1 MGENTSERPDTEQA
15 DAQKITICMAEYQ
28 GRCDENGTAVGH
40 APKVLGAYHALIRE
54 RFATEVF
61 APRCIL
67 KAAAPESTKGA
78 KVLRHCIVM
87 KGRNSL
93 FTKIANKLRMFANI
107 RSVFLYTKADKIWF
121 FNTEFYLML
130 YLALFG
136 NHGKEIYVTMFL
148 DGYHGGIVAKIK
160 QKIFEK
166 AQKKMKCVISSG
178 PRFQFKNAEQ
188 VFLPD
193 YPYEEE
199 AYAAYRKLPK
209 EEYAVCIGTMG
220 AEKEIEE
227 LVECFSKNGYP
238 LQIAG
243 RFYDKE
249 RLKKLREAAGYRVN
263 IRDENLAGEEYL
275 TMLAKARFVV
285 LPYQPKQYGNQTSG
299 VLQEAVFLDTVPIS
313 YKEVLEHNEV
323 PGIGFSEWSEV
334 TRESL
339 FAQQD
344 MGAYEKLRK
353 EVYSAEHMRETL
365 EKVFCNEIP

>member
-1 MGENTSERPDTEQA
+1 MGENSSEKTL
-15 DAQKITICMAEYQ
+15 ICMAEYQ
-28 GRCDENGTAVGH
+28 GRCDEEGTAVGH
-40 APKVLGAYHALIRE
+40 APKVLGAYHALIKE
-54 RFATEVF
+54 DFATEVF

-67 KAAAPESTKGA
+67 KASTPESAKGA
-78 KVLRHCIVM
+78 KVLRYHIVM

-107 RSVFLYTKADKIWF
+107 RSVFMHTKADKIWF

-148 DGYHGGIVAKIK
+148 DGYHGGMVAKIK

-178 PRFQFKNAEQ
+178 PRFRFKNAPQ
-188 VFLPD
+188 VFMPD
-193 YPYEEE
+193 YPYEEA

-209 EEYAVCIGTMG
+209 EETAVCIGTMG

-227 LVECFSKNGYP
+227 LVECFTANGYP

-249 RLKKLREAAGYRVN
+249 RLKKLREAAGYRV
-263 IRDENLAGEEYL
+263 ILRDENLTGEEYL

-285 LPYQPKQYGNQTSG
+285 LPYRPSQYGTQTSG

-313 YKEVLEHNEV
+313 YHEVLENNEV
-323 PGIGFSEWSEV
+323 PGIGFSDWNEV
-334 TRESL
+334 THESL
-339 FAQQD
+339 FELRD
-344 MGAYEKLRK
+344 MDAYERLRK
-353 EVYSAEHMRETL
+353 EVYSTEHMKETL
-365 EKVFCNEIP
+365 KKVFRNEIQEQ